1 MKKILFIM
9 LTAVAMVGC
18 KSDEPSSPTS
28 GKIKFNVL
36 GLDVLQERFDA
47 PKRVV
52 NDDPFTPTQAGLTEL
67 WLFEGTTLL
76 AHQQSG
82 DANFGSPELELTF
95 GQHAI
100 TIIGSGT
107 TNQTFSDGTWSGKDP
122 KDCFGAVHN
131 VNVTSTTGEQAVVLT
146 RCYYGLQ
153 WMSEDVVPANAAKV
167 EVTVSN
173 YRKTLLAS
181 LAGGASDT
189 RTISASV
196 ASYIGKTVTVSAYGF
211 TEVYSTE
218 EQVHTTYTIKDA
230 DGNVI
235 VHHEKDVPVLSG
247 RATIIKGNMFGGA
260 ASASVMVD
268 NTALTNYEVSL

>member
-1 MKKILFIM
+1 MKKVIY
-9 LTAVAMVGC
+9 AMCIALALIGC
-18 KSDEPSSPTS
+18 EKKDDVQSS
-28 GKIKFNVL
+28 
-36 GLDVLQERFDA
+36 
-47 PKRVV
+47 KRVTFRV
-52 NDDPFTPTQAGLTEL
+52 DQLTVGHSNLAPARKADATPTDAGLTDL
-67 WLFEGTTLL
+67 WLFEGSELL
-76 AHQQSG
+76 AHQTSA
-82 DANFGSPELELTF
+82 DADFGSPELELTF
-95 GQHAI
+95 GQHNI
-100 TIIGSGT
+100 TVIGSST
-107 TNQTFSDGTWSGKDP
+107 ANQAFTDGVWAGKDP

-167 EVTVSN
+167 EVTISN
-173 YRKTLLAS
+173 YRKTLLAG

-211 TEVYSTE
+211 AAAYGTE
-218 EQVHTTYTIKDA
+218 EQIHTTYTIKDA
-230 DGNVI
+230 GGNVI
-235 VHHEKDVPVLSG
+235 VYHEKDVPVLSG
-247 RATIIKGNMFGGA
+247 RATIIKGNMFGSA